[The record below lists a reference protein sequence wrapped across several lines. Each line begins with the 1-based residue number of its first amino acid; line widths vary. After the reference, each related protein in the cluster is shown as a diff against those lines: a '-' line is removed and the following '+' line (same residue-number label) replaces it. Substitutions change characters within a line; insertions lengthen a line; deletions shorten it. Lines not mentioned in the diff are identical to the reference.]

1 LSTVN
6 SDSKFKN
13 KIVEFIKEPLVLS
26 TLIMVTYGVVLF
38 ELIYPLNRSFLLGI
52 GLPIIVILFIDFFI
66 KFGCMAILCLWIF
79 PIILKKSG
87 NDGEIK
93 SKAYKKENNILAQ
106 NTNSKETFLLGLI
119 SFLLQL
125 ITFLIFSFAFGI
137 LSVNFGP
144 LLEHPLIGSEIPA
157 GWFLFVIALL
167 PGIFE
172 ELLFREYIMR
182 LQLTKYSI
190 RFAIISNGIFFA
202 IFHIF
207 GRLNDPLGAIF
218 GMIFVA
224 LPYGMA
230 LSYLRIT
237 SKSLIPCIIMHY
249 LTDSLLLFLLSG
261 MFSFEGNPLGLILT
275 FILGFTVV
283 PSILIIF
290 FLSTYT
296 KVKGRKF

>member
-1 LSTVN
+1 MSTIN
-6 SDSKFKN
+6 SDSNSKN
-13 KIVEFIKEPLVLS
+13 IIVNFIKEPLVLS
-26 TLIMVTYGVVLF
+26 TLLMVTYGVVLF

-52 GLPIIVILFIDFFI
+52 DLPIIVILFIDFFI
-66 KFGCMAILCLWIF
+66 KFGSMAILCLWIF
-79 PIILKKSG
+79 PIILIKSG

-93 SKAYKKENNILAQ
+93 LKAYKKKSNILTQ
-106 NTNSKETFLLGLI
+106 NINSKETFLLGLI

-125 ITFLIFSFAFGI
+125 ITFLTFSFAFGT

-144 LLEHPLIGSEIPA
+144 LLEHPFIDSEIPA

-190 RFAIISNGIFFA
+190 RFTIISNGIFFG

-224 LPYGMA
+224 LPFGMA

-237 SKSLIPCIIMHY
+237 SKSLIPCILMHY

-296 KVKGRKF
+296 KIKVR